1 MDILF
6 LEKWTPES
14 ILQVS
19 TKGNHNQG
27 IPDTG
32 GADGMN
38 DRKGGTADEVL

>member
-1 MDILF
+1 M
-6 LEKWTPES
+6 
-14 ILQVS
+14 LQVS

-38 DRKGGTADEVL
+38 DRKGGTAMVTTLMCTRAME